1 MSSSRLAAVILALS
15 IAAPAHARTFAWALT
30 SENDAIFRHDE
41 YYTNGIEISLVNDPD
56 DVPHFVASGLD
67 GLCGLFGS
75 SCGSELSGSL
85 RLIPFGNAMFTP
97 NDIRA
102 SAYLPN
108 DRPYAGWTY
117 LGAVREMV
125 DKDSGQRDRLR
136 TFDLRVGII
145 GPYSGTKQIQ
155 DETHRIL
162 DGIIN
167 VVQPQGWDNQ
177 ISTRAGINF
186 RYEDERAIPLSA
198 TQPLHFV
205 PHVGIA
211 LGNIYRYVNAG
222 GFIVFGAGSRPFN
235 SVTSHTQMEPIVPH
249 FDNGVSNHG
258 TNGAGGDTQPSA
270 VVTETSYFAGIDAR
284 AMGYNLFLEGKEGSN
299 IEMKHFVYDYIIGA
313 RHVTSSGLILSASI
327 VQRSEEFYGSG
338 IQRFMSVTIGHYIN

>member
-1 MSSSRLAAVILALS
+1 MNGRRFVVVVLALS
-15 IAAPAHARTFAWALT
+15 LAAPARAGTFAWALT
-30 SENDAIFRHDE
+30 SENDAIFRRDE
-41 YYTNGIEISLVNDPD
+41 YYTNGFEISLINEPD
-56 DVPHFVASGLD
+56 DVPGFVASGLD

-75 SCGSELSGSL
+75 SCGPELSGSL
-85 RLIPFGNAMFTP
+85 RLIPFGNMMFTP

-102 SAYLPN
+102 SAFQPN

-125 DKDSGQRDRLR
+125 DKDGAQRDRLR

-145 GPYSGTKQIQ
+145 GPHSGTEQIQ

-162 DGIIN
+162 NGIIN

-177 ISTRAGINF
+177 IGTRAGINF
-186 RYEDERAIPLSA
+186 RYEDARAIPLSA
-198 TQPLHFV
+198 TRPLHFV
-205 PHVGIA
+205 PHVGLA
-211 LGNIYRYVNAG
+211 LGNVYRYVNAG

-249 FDNGVSNHG
+249 FDNGGANHRDD
-258 TNGAGGDTQPSA
+258 GAAGDEHASA
-270 VVTETSYFAGIDAR
+270 IVTETSYFAGIDAR
-284 AMGYNLFLEGKEGSN
+284 AMGYNLFIEGKEGSN
-299 IEMKHFVYDYIIGA
+299 IEMKHFVYDYILGA
-313 RHVTSSGLILSASI
+313 RHVTASGLILSASL

-338 IQRFMSVTIGHYIN
+338 ISRFMSITIGHYVN